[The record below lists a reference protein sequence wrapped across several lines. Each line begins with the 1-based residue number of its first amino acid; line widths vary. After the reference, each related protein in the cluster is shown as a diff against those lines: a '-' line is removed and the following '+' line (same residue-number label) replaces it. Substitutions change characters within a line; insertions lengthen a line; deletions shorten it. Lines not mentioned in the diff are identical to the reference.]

1 MGSGIVQC
9 LFDVIHAFTW
19 VLPSQ
24 DQVLARQTYGLFEQR
39 MCGLQQAAVQEV
51 AVHHLLLMRLGQNM
65 HVIQQSCTVL

>member
-1 MGSGIVQC
+1 MSFMHSLGCC
-9 LFDVIHAFTW
+9 LVRIKS
-19 VLPSQ
+19 L
-24 DQVLARQTYGLFEQR
+24 LGKLGLFEQR